1 MSGVLYQCGV
11 YYPGRDY
18 PLIAD
23 VERIRAQGDSGKILT
38 TDYLAFNDPAAL
50 DKLHSL
56 KNIELKMFVTHGY
69 KDGFHTKGY
78 IFRKEEIYRIIIGS
92 ANMTAGALKV
102 NREWNTKLVGLETG
116 EVVGDILQ
124 EFRSLW
130 EDTNSLAYEEFIEDY
145 RVRYALVKKQKEVA
159 RETVPVSLDQYRL
172 QPNAMQTAFVRNVRK
187 LVRQGARRA
196 LLISATGTGKT
207 YASAFALRDMHPKKV
222 LFLVH
227 REQIARQ
234 ALASYQ
240 KVFGPRKDDGSPGVT
255 PCFPAA
261 RPGELES
268 ICQADLVFA
277 TMQMMSR
284 DSVREAF
291 SPEQFTVICLDEAH
305 HSGAESYRKIMDY
318 FRPDF
323 LAGHDGQ
330 PGN

>member
-1 MSGVLYQCGV
+1 MQTLKE
-11 YYPGRDY
+11 
-18 PLIAD
+18 L
-23 VERIRAQGDSGKILT
+23 ERRGIPGKILT

-56 KNIELKMFVTHGY
+56 KNIELKMFVTHGD

-145 RVRYALVKKQKEVA
+145 RVRYALVKKQKQVA
-159 RETVPVSLDQYRL
+159 RETVPVSLEQYRL

-196 LLISATGTGKT
+196 LLISATEPVKPMPLPLLSGTCI
-207 YASAFALRDMHPKKV
+207 RKKCCFWCTGSRLPGRHWPV
-222 LFLVH
+222 I
-227 REQIARQ
+227 RKS
-234 ALASYQ
+234 LAPGRTT
-240 KVFGPRKDDGSPGVT
+240 VRPGVT

-261 RPGELES
+261 RPGNWNPS
-268 ICQADLVFA
+268 ARRIW
-277 TMQMMSR
+277 
-284 DSVREAF
+284 
-291 SPEQFTVICLDEAH
+291 
-305 HSGAESYRKIMDY
+305 
-318 FRPDF
+318 F
-323 LAGHDGQ
+323 LLLCR
-330 PGN
+330 